1 VAEVSPSKKTERPA
15 ERPARSMAVVRPR
28 VRSMSDQVTETLRSM
43 ILVGDL
49 RSGDQVTQEKLAE
62 DLGVST
68 MPVREALLRLSH
80 EGFVQGGRGRSFRIA
95 PTTREDIEDIY
106 WVHAALAGELTARA
120 CTRIDDETLAEVAR
134 VHDNW
139 LTAVSSG
146 NIAALERENFEFHR
160 FINLAAGSPKLLMLL
175 RNTLRL
181 IPEHFYSL
189 LPGWMSSSTRGH
201 EEILAALTAH
211 DADTARK
218 VASEHVLEA
227 GRMLVEYF
235 DEQGFWTVPHGR

>member
-1 VAEVSPSKKTERPA
+1 
-15 ERPARSMAVVRPR
+15 M
-28 VRSMSDQVTETLRSM
+28 D
-43 ILVGDL
+43 
-49 RSGDQVTQEKLAE
+49 E
-62 DLGVST
+62 D
-68 MPVREALLRLSH
+68 
-80 EGFVQGGRGRSFRIA
+80 
-95 PTTREDIEDIY
+95 
-106 WVHAALAGELTARA
+106 
-120 CTRIDDETLAEVAR
+120 TLADVAR
-134 VHDNW
+134 VHGNW
-139 LTAVSSG
+139 LTAVNSG

-160 FINLAAGSPKLLMLL
+160 LINLAAGSPKLLMLL